1 MTIETITTAQSLRVI
16 GQQLTRLGIDSFEV
30 EKSGDEYVVQMH
42 RGEANG
48 KSRTHA
54 FLNSVSQEIRR
65 SPDSTTQSPN
75 PIHLRP
81 AQILQADEENRSRR
95 DQPTAIPDPYKLST
109 LLRVLGDYLDRKRA
123 DEFAI
128 VYDTT
133 SLTVKYDQKS
143 ESLRIDTLY
152 DLGVHM
158 YLRRSNRD
166 RAR

>member
-1 MTIETITTAQSLRVI
+1 MTIETITNAQSLRVI
-16 GQQLTRLGIDSFEV
+16 GQQLASLGIDSFEV
-30 EKSGDEYVVQMH
+30 EKSGDEFIVQMH
-42 RGEANG
+42 RGEATG

-65 SPDSTTQSPN
+65 SLDSTTQSTSPL
-75 PIHLRP
+75 HLRP

-95 DQPTAIPDPYKLST
+95 EQPTAIPDPYKLST

-128 VYDTT
+128 AYDSA
-133 SLTVKYDQKS
+133 SLTVKYGQKS

>member
-1 MTIETITTAQSLRVI
+1 MTIETITNAQSLRVI
-16 GQQLTRLGIDSFEV
+16 GQQLASLGIDSFEV
-30 EKSGDEYVVQMH
+30 EKSGDEYIVQMH
-42 RGEANG
+42 RGKATG

-65 SPDSTTQSPN
+65 SLDSTTHSTSPL
-75 PIHLRP
+75 HLRP

-95 DQPTAIPDPYKLST
+95 EQPTAIPDPYKLST

-128 VYDTT
+128 AYDSA
-133 SLTVKYDQKS
+133 SLTVKYGQKS